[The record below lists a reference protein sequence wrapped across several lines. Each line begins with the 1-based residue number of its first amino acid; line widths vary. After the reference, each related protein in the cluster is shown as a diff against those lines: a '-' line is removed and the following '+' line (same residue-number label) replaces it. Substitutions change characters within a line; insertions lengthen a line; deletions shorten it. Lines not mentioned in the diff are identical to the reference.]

1 MNILGCFKGDYI
13 AAVEFDGK
21 TPLITIDHVKV
32 IELEGEDGRKKAR
45 PVVYFRES
53 RRGWVLCKTTAQALA
68 ALFGPETDRWTGK
81 RVHLRAEDV
90 QVGKER
96 KPGIRIAGSPDIEA
110 PVTFE
115 LRLPRKKPKRI
126 TLAKTE
132 AGKAAA
138 PVPEQVAEVAE
149 VLGGEAQGDGAGED
163 DIRF

>member
-13 AAVEFDGK
+13 AAVEFNGK

-32 IELEGEDGRKKAR
+32 IELEGEDGKKKAR
-45 PVVYFRES
+45 PVVYFREAP
-53 RRGWVLCKTTAQALA
+53 RGWVLCKTTAQALA
-68 ALFGPETDRWTGK
+68 AMFGVETDHWTGK
-81 RVHLRAEDV
+81 RVHLRAEEV

-96 KPGIRIAGSPDIEA
+96 KPGIRIAGSPDLEA

-132 AGKAAA
+132 AGKGATTPEPEVSDAAEA
-138 PVPEQVAEVAE
+138 
-149 VLGGEAQGDGAGED
+149 LGGETITDPNTGEE
-163 DIRF
+163 F